1 MNKLKSVLANNE
13 IAYGTFCALKDP
25 AVIEILGYAGYDFA
39 IIDLEHSA
47 LDLSTMEH
55 FIRAAKIANITS
67 VVRTPQNDN
76 ATILRAVEAGADAVM
91 IPHLMTPEQAEKI
104 VDMAKYAP
112 IGQRGIDGS
121 TRVAKYG
128 NIPMVEH
135 MKQQN
140 EHVLVIGMI
149 EDAEAV
155 ENIEELAKV
164 KGLDLLFIGAA
175 DLSVSYELPHQVTH
189 PNVRNAIKTVF
200 EKAKIAGMKVGVPA
214 YDAAQAQEVAALG
227 ASFITSPAV
236 DTYHLTQTLKTHL
249 NSVKTANSRQG
260 EENYAK

>member
-1 MNKLKSVLANNE
+1 MNKMKQVLENNQ

-25 AVIEILGYAGYDFA
+25 AIIEILGYAGYDFA

-55 FIRAAKIANITS
+55 FIRAAKVANITS
-67 VVRTPQNDN
+67 VVRTPQNDY

-91 IPHLMTPEQAEKI
+91 IPHLMSKEQGKKI

-112 IGQRGIDGS
+112 IGRRGIDGS

-128 NIPMVEH
+128 NIPMAEH

-140 EHVLVIGMI
+140 EHLLVIGMI
-149 EDAEAV
+149 EDEEAV
-155 ENIEELAKV
+155 ENLDEILQVE
-164 KGLDLLFIGAA
+164 GLDLLFIGAA
-175 DLSVSYELPHQVTH
+175 DLSVSYNLPHEVTH
-189 PNVRNAIKTVF
+189 PTVRSAIKKVF
-200 EKAKIAGMKVGVPA
+200 EKSKEAGMKVGVPA
-214 YDAAQAQEVAALG
+214 YDAVQAQEVAALG

-249 NSVKTANSRQG
+249 HSVKTANSL
-260 EENYAK
+260 

>member
-1 MNKLKSVLANNE
+1 MNRLKEVLARNQ

-47 LDLSTMEH
+47 LDLATMEH
-55 FIRAAKIANITS
+55 FIRAAKVAGITS
-67 VVRTPQNDN
+67 VVRTPQHDF
-76 ATILRAVEAGADAVM
+76 ATILRVVEAGADAVM
-91 IPHLMTPEQAEKI
+91 IPHLMTKEQGKRV

-128 NIPMVEH
+128 NIPMSEH

-140 EHVLVIGMI
+140 DHLLVIGMI

-155 ENIEELAKV
+155 DNMDELLTIQ
-164 KGLDLLFIGAA
+164 GLDLLFIGAA

-189 PNVRNAIKTVF
+189 PTVRAAIKTVF
-200 EKAKIAGMKVGVPA
+200 EKANRAGMKVGVPA
-214 YDAAQAQEVAALG
+214 YDGPQAKEVADMG

-236 DTYHLTQTLKTHL
+236 DTYHMTQTLKTHL
-249 NSVKTANSRQG
+249 KSVKAANNQSV
-260 EENYAK
+260 EA